1 MSRSRFLTTN
11 TNTTKCAACNATAVA
26 LETGKAGVVWRR
38 GNVCKRREGHDTAAR
53 HGSGSLAAGKQHQ
66 QQQQASSSH
75 ASKPPRCSRARLPA
89 PPPPSSTTT
98 TTHPTK
104 HPPIPL
110 SVPRKWSCPTRPSPL
125 RHRGTP
131 EGRASDRCVT
141 SPDSAARL
149 LKRAACAAS
158 VIIVPVRLLRH

>member
-98 TTHPTK
+98 TT
-104 HPPIPL
+104 
-110 SVPRKWSCPTRPSPL
+110 TRPSTHQSPCL
-125 RHRGTP
+125 SRESGHAPPGP
-131 EGRASDRCVT
+131 VHCGIAVHQKGGRAID
-141 SPDSAARL
+141 A
-149 LKRAACAAS
+149 
-158 VIIVPVRLLRH
+158 